1 MLVSYHNRKT
11 QSTTQVELIAQK
23 GVYMTTQQT
32 NQVINY
38 NTDYARKVQAG
49 ILIPKRQHEN
59 FEHLKKEIA
68 EIKEMIIR
76 QFENK

>member
-1 MLVSYHNRKT
+1 
-11 QSTTQVELIAQK
+11 
-23 GVYMTTQQT
+23 MTTQQT

-38 NTDYARKVQAG
+38 NTDYAKKVQAG

-68 EIKEMIIR
+68 EIKELVLKVI
-76 QFENK
+76 ESK

>member
-1 MLVSYHNRKT
+1 
-11 QSTTQVELIAQK
+11 
-23 GVYMTTQQT
+23 MTTQKEN
-32 NQVINY
+32 NQEINV
-38 NTDYARKVQAG
+38 NTDYVRKVQAG

-68 EIKEMIIR
+68 EIKEMIVK